1 MKKSL
6 FYLLAI
12 STVFMGCSTSLSN
25 LNLSSKKTI
34 NASTKAEYQKLFTKY
49 TEENKTDDLLWDYE
63 AGTISYYV
71 NAFDESIK
79 YFDEAEKLIK
89 KYDKEVMASKI
100 LANIGAT
107 LTNDTFMDYR
117 PKIFEKILVNTYKG
131 IDFINLGNFQF
142 ARVEFNRALV
152 RQDRAKDFFAK
163 EIKKEKEKLNKQT
176 KEKLKNKKVNNLDI
190 NSIANNKKTLEPIE
204 KKYSNLFAFKAYPD
218 FINPFVSYMSGIFFL
233 NQGDYN
239 KATDLLKE
247 TYGMIKDIDEGA
259 DYVLSDF
266 KLADKMKGSISA
278 RNQKYIWVVFFNG
291 QGPIKDQIKIDIPLF
306 LFTNKVHYTGIAL
319 PTIKTRN
326 KAYQYLN
333 VSNGKQIV
341 KTKCI
346 ASMDRI
352 VKTEFKKRFPLIVT
366 RAVTRTV
373 VQTLIQRQL
382 QKRTGYIGG
391 ILGAV
396 YQGIM
401 NEADKRIW
409 KSLPK
414 EFDIAKIKSGEKLL
428 ITTPEGKKV
437 FELKTSPLNNY
448 IVFVTIPTSHHE
460 PIISYKRF

>member
-1 MKKSL
+1 
-6 FYLLAI
+6 
-12 STVFMGCSTSLSN
+12 
-25 LNLSSKKTI
+25 
-34 NASTKAEYQKLFTKY
+34 
-49 TEENKTDDLLWDYE
+49 
-63 AGTISYYV
+63 
-71 NAFDESIK
+71 
-79 YFDEAEKLIK
+79 
-89 KYDKEVMASKI
+89 
-100 LANIGAT
+100 
-107 LTNDTFMDYR
+107 
-117 PKIFEKILVNTYKG
+117 
-131 IDFINLGNFQF
+131 
-142 ARVEFNRALV
+142 
-152 RQDRAKDFFAK
+152 
-163 EIKKEKEKLNKQT
+163 
-176 KEKLKNKKVNNLDI
+176 
-190 NSIANNKKTLEPIE
+190 
-204 KKYSNLFAFKAYPD
+204 
-218 FINPFVSYMSGIFFL
+218 MSGIFFL